1 MIFPAMKANRKS
13 CRSRSLVMIHNR
25 NPLLS
30 RWLGVLSI
38 SLGAWQGTCAAEPAT
53 PQDKVGER
61 EGLVASGD
69 LHMAGPARR
78 PEHGLPLG
86 NGRMGSMVWTTP
98 GAIHLQIN
106 RPDVYANDRD
116 TTSFQDPHEN
126 YCGGCAFVDIEF
138 GAEADI
144 FSGAATRQ
152 DLSIYKGLATLS
164 GDRVTARLLAHPDK
178 DVIAIE
184 IDDAREQ
191 SEVARGVLR
200 MLRTPGVR
208 KAGHSATS
216 ELLERDGSIVLTQ
229 EFKEGKFV
237 CRTAVAVSCAGKPS
251 SVGPRDETGTRL
263 SVGPQAPGKGKL
275 TFYVASAASF
285 DPDRDVASAALR
297 LCAEAG
303 QEGFAQL
310 AGESASWWHRFWQGT
325 YVKLSGT
332 NDAAGA
338 AAAMVQANYYYYL
351 YLMAASSRGPLPPKF
366 NGMLWN
372 TRGDFRRW
380 GDMHWWHNLS
390 CFYDGL
396 PATGKWELMDP
407 VYDMYSGMLPSCE
420 RAARDV
426 WGSAGVWIPETVH
439 FNGPP
444 TLPTEIATEL
454 REFLLC
460 RKPVDELS
468 ESFKTFA
475 SLRNPLHPCWN
486 YMAFDCWKSGQFE
499 FRTQGHGPFS
509 YTAHILSSGTKIA
522 QLFWSRYAYTRDTAW
537 LRTRAYPVIRGT
549 AEFYRNFPNLKLA
562 ADGKY
567 HIHNVNNHEPTWNA
581 QDAIGELGAMYAIL
595 PVAIRAAE
603 ILDVDADLR
612 EKWSDLLAKLAPL
625 PTTDHP
631 LAIHPRR
638 EGESAKWDVGLQPVA
653 KPGRGGIEPLIFYG
667 LYTCETADPRMTEL
681 AAATYGPAPRS
692 YAPGEVGPLGLHALM
707 AAHMGRGEDLGAA
720 LVSQLTN
727 VLIYPNRL
735 CDVEGDYQEFPGTTA
750 EHEGRAVQGLL
761 RGLLLAAPPA
771 PGQDPVVRL
780 FGALPAAWD
789 GEFQLLAPGGFAISA
804 VRTRGVVQ
812 GVTVESRL
820 GETLRLR
827 NPWPASS
834 VKVSRFA
841 RPSLTIQGDLLSI
854 PTASNEAVVLT
865 EEQSPVQP

>member
-1 MIFPAMKANRKS
+1 MTHKRIFFLP
-13 CRSRSLVMIHNR
+13 C
-25 NPLLS
+25 LL
-30 RWLGVLSI
+30 GMLSI
-38 SLGAWQGTCAAEPAT
+38 SLSGWQGARAAESVT
-53 PQDKVGER
+53 PHNKAGER
-61 EGLVASGD
+61 AGPVASGD

-106 RPDVYANDRD
+106 RPDVYANDRN
-116 TTSFQDPHEN
+116 TTSFKDPHEN
-126 YCGGCAFVDIEF
+126 YCGGCAFVDLDF
-138 GAEADI
+138 GAESNI
-144 FSGAATRQ
+144 FSGATTRQ
-152 DLSIYKGLATLS
+152 DLSIYNGLATLS
-164 GDRVTARLLAHPDK
+164 GERVTARLLANPNK

-184 IDDAREQ
+184 IDDARDEAAAIR
-191 SEVARGVLR
+191 SVLR
-200 MLRTPGVR
+200 MLRPASVS

-216 ELLERDGSIVLTQ
+216 ELREKDGRIVLTQ
-229 EFKEGKFV
+229 EFKEGQFV
-237 CRTAVAVSCAGKPS
+237 CRTAVAVSCVGAPS
-251 SVGPRDETGTRL
+251 SSGPQDATSLRLCVGPWPAGTE
-263 SVGPQAPGKGKL
+263 SPAKGHL
-275 TFYVASAASF
+275 TIYVASAASF
-285 DPDRDVASAALR
+285 EADREVATTALQ
-297 LCAEAG
+297 LCADAE
-303 QEGFAQL
+303 QEGFARL
-310 AGESASWWHRFWQGT
+310 AEEAASWWHRFWQGT

-332 NDAAGA
+332 NGA
-338 AAAMVQANYYYYL
+338 VNADAAMVQANYYYYL

-390 CFYDGL
+390 CFYDAL
-396 PATGKWELMDP
+396 PATGKWELLDP

-420 RAARDV
+420 RAAKET

-439 FNGPP
+439 FNGLP
-444 TLPTEIATEL
+444 TLPPEIATEL

-460 RKPVDELS
+460 RKPVAELS

-475 SLRNPLHPCWN
+475 SLRNPLHPYWN
-486 YMAFDCWKSGQFE
+486 YLAFDCWKSGQFE

-509 YTAHILSSGTKIA
+509 YTTHILSSGTKIA
-522 QLFWSRYAYTRDTAW
+522 QLFWARYAYTRDTAW
-537 LRTRAYPVIRGT
+537 LRNRAYPVIRGT

-567 HIHNVNNHEPTWNA
+567 HIYNVNNHEPTWNT

-603 ILDVDADLR
+603 ILGVDAGLR
-612 EKWSDLLAKLAPL
+612 EKWADLLAKLAPL

-631 LAIHPRR
+631 LAIHPRQ
-638 EGESAKWDVGLQPVA
+638 EGKDAKWDVGLQPVA
-653 KPGRGGIEPLIFYG
+653 KAGRGGIEPVIFYD

-692 YAPGEVGPLGLHALM
+692 YAPGDVGPLGLHALM
-707 AAHMGRGEDLGAA
+707 AAHMGRGEDMGAA
-720 LVSQLTN
+720 LVSQLTDR
-727 VLIYPNRL
+727 LIYPNRL

-804 VRTRGVVQ
+804 VRTRGVVPW
-812 GVTVESRL
+812 VTVESHL

-827 NPWPASS
+827 NPWPGSN

-841 RPSLTIQGDLLSI
+841 QPSLSIQGDLLTI
-854 PTASNEAVVLT
+854 PTASNEAIVLT
-865 EEQSPVQP
+865 EEQAPVQP